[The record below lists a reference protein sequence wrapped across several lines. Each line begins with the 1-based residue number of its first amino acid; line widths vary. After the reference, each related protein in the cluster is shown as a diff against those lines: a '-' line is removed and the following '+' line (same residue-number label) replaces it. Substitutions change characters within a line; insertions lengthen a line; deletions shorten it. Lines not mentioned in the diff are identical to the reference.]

1 MTMVTGLVFDLPR
14 AAWMGTVVR
23 LRERHEPARLRFPIE
38 ITVAGSSGLGWF
50 SERQT
55 SVELV
60 KRVAQVAR
68 DFAPFPFQFSGV
80 KRFPDSGVYYLAPR
94 DDAAFH
100 EFQRRLANCSLR
112 FESTPYDYVPHCTI
126 AILAADAAA
135 GAHAEIRACPV
146 PADDIKVSSVSFWSV
161 DRVNQL
167 ARQGARI
174 ALGA

>member
-60 KRVAQVAR
+60 KRVAQVAQGFPP
-68 DFAPFPFQFSGV
+68 FAFRFASV
-80 KRFPDSGVYYLAPR
+80 ERFPDSGVYYLAPH

-100 EFQRRLANCSLR
+100 EFQRRLANCGLR
-112 FESTPYDYVPHCTI
+112 FAPTPYDYVPHCTI
-126 AILAADAAA
+126 AILAADADA
-135 GAHAEIRACPV
+135 GAHAEVRACPV
-146 PADDIKVSSVSFWSV
+146 PADNIEVSSVSFWSV
-161 DRVNQL
+161 DQAKQL
-167 ARQGARI
+167 VQQGERI